1 MSKIYF
7 CGEVVADLLEQNEGS
22 GDFKFLLGGSQFHG
36 AMGAMRAVARENLSL
51 PIQIGFVGPISKD
64 MFGQRFFKTL
74 EDHQIDTSGIIR
86 VDRNTTLAIVS
97 IRPGKENAFSFYGR
111 DTAEQMTK
119 IEDLPVNLG
128 GPDDKKIF
136 CFGSISTVMEPARF
150 AWLEFANRHKKD
162 SLVCY
167 DLNTRPSIAKDP
179 ERYRGLVLEWARTAH
194 IMKASDAD
202 IGWAYPDMNMKQV
215 ADIWLDAGASMA
227 VFTKGMHGSE
237 AYTKSISASAS
248 TLDLVAT
255 NTVGAGDNF
264 NAGLAV
270 FLTKNDSFSPKAL
283 EALTEPVL
291 TSILQGANNTAAYHL
306 ISIGAK
312 ERNKAAN
319 SGPSA

>member
-1 MSKIYF
+1 MSNIYF

-36 AMGAMRAVARENLSL
+36 AMGANRAIKREDLENT
-51 PIQIGFVGPISKD
+51 IKAGFVGPVSTDI
-64 MFGQRFFKTL
+64 FGQRFFKALT
-74 EDHQIDTSGIIR
+74 EQTVDTSGVVR

-111 DTAEQMTK
+111 DTADQMTK
-119 IEDLPVNLG
+119 IEDLPAALG
-128 GPDDKKIF
+128 APDDNKIF

-150 AWLEFANRHKKD
+150 AWLEFAARQKKD

-179 ERYRGLVLEWARTAH
+179 ERYRALVLEWAQTAH

-202 IGWAYPDMNMKQV
+202 IGWAYPKMEMQEV
-215 ADIWLDAGASMA
+215 ANIWLNAGATMA

-237 AYTKSISASAS
+237 SYTKNVKAEAS

-264 NAGLAV
+264 NAGLAINLARNNV
-270 FLTKNDSFSPKAL
+270 FSPSTIQELTVEQL
-283 EALTEPVL
+283 EK
-291 TSILQGANNTAAYHL
+291 ILRGANETAAYHL
-306 ISIGAK
+306 VSIGAK
-312 ERNKAAN
+312 PRNAA
-319 SGPSA
+319 